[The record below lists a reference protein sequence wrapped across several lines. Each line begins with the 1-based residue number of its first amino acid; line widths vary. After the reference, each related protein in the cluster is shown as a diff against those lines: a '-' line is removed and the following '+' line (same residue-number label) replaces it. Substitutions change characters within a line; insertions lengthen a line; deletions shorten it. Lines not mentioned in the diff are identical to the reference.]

1 MKKKKIIIISLVLI
15 ILIALCILFISK
27 NNNNLD
33 SDNDSIN
40 IVAKNNNIEDVSFEG
55 METVSIN
62 LSSTLKITEGG
73 IYNLTGTISDGNI
86 YIDTKDNVKLILN
99 GVTINSSDGP
109 AINIENANVVHIE
122 LASGTVNYLIDTE
135 TYSDSN
141 INGTLFSKGDLII
154 GGDGKLVIDANYEDG
169 IVSKDN
175 LKIISGEFE
184 IESVDD
190 GIRGKDSVVIMNGN
204 FKINASGDA
213 IKSTND
219 TDYNLGYILIN
230 DGTYDLE
237 TKLDGIQAET
247 DLVINNGTF
256 NIKTSGNDTDSSKG
270 LKADSNLIINDGN
283 FEIDSYDDSIHSNN
297 YINIKNGSFSLSS
310 GDDAIHA
317 DNKIV
322 IDNGNID
329 VLKSYEGI
337 EASEIIIN
345 DGDINIV
352 ASDDGINAASKSSS
366 NDNNDFSKNMPDDM
380 KDLSNKPENME
391 NFDPKDGNKPNEN
404 MDNFNPVNDNKP
416 EDMEDFDPKDG
427 NRPEDMENFD
437 PKNGNKPDKNME
449 DFDPTSNDKP
459 ADNNIKPNFEDIGVN
474 NDSDIATITIN
485 GGSIYVNAN
494 GDGVDANGSI
504 YMNGGK
510 LIINGPTDNGN
521 GVLDY
526 DKEFKITGG
535 ILVASGSSGMALNT
549 SNNSTQ
555 NSIMINFSE
564 VINSS
569 ELISIFD
576 SNNNEIFT
584 YSSSKKYQ
592 NIVISIPDLK
602 KGETYTIYK
611 GGSTNSVEDSG
622 LYETGSYTGG
632 SKYEEFTIENNVN
645 SIGNTK
651 NSFNPMTEFRKN
663 K

>member
-1 MKKKKIIIISLVLI
+1 MKKKKIIIISLALI

-27 NNNNLD
+27 NNDNLD
-33 SDNDSIN
+33 SDNGSIN
-40 IVAKNNNIEDVSFEG
+40 IVAKENNIEDVSFEG
-55 METVSIN
+55 METVSIK

-109 AINIENANVVHIE
+109 AIYIENANVVYIE
-122 LASGTVNYLIDTE
+122 LASGTVNYLTDSE
-135 TYSDSN
+135 TNSDSS
-141 INGTLFSKGDLII
+141 INGTLFSKDDLII

-175 LKIISGEFE
+175 LKIISGELE

-190 GIRGKDSVVIMNGN
+190 GIRGKDSVVIMDGN
-204 FKINASGDA
+204 FKINASGDV

-219 TDYNLGYILIN
+219 TDSNLGYILIN
-230 DGTYDLE
+230 DGTYDLG

-270 LKADSNLIINDGN
+270 LKIGSNLIINDGT
-283 FEIDSYDDSIHSNN
+283 FEIDSYDDSVHSNN

-337 EASEIIIN
+337 EAFEIIIN

-352 ASDDGINAASKSSS
+352 ASDDGINSASKSSS
-366 NDNNDFSKNMPDDM
+366 NDNNDFSKNMPDDV
-380 KDLSNKPENME
+380 KNLNNKPENMEDFDSQNGDKPEDME
-391 NFDPKDGNKPNEN
+391 NFDPKDGNK
-404 MDNFNPVNDNKP
+404 
-416 EDMEDFDPKDG
+416 
-427 NRPEDMENFD
+427 PEDMENFD
-437 PKNGNKPDKNME
+437 PKNGNRPDKNME

-474 NDSDIATITIN
+474 NDSDIAIITIN
-485 GGSIYVNAN
+485 GGSIYVSAN

-521 GVLDY
+521 AALDY
-526 DKEFKITGG
+526 DKEIKITGG
-535 ILVASGSSGMALNT
+535 ILVASGFSGMALNT
-549 SNNSTQ
+549 SNSSTQ

-564 VINSS
+564 TINNS

-576 SNNNEIFT
+576 SNDNEIFT

-611 GGSTNSVEDSG
+611 GGSTNSIENNG
-622 LYETGSYTGG
+622 LYEVGSYVGG
-632 SKYEEFTIENNVN
+632 SNYSKFTIENTVN

-651 NSFNPMTEFRKN
+651 NSFNPMNRE
-663 K
+663 

>member
-1 MKKKKIIIISLVLI
+1 MKRKKIIIISLVLI

-27 NNNNLD
+27 NNDNLD
-33 SDNDSIN
+33 SDNGSIN
-40 IVAKNNNIEDVSFEG
+40 IVAKENNIEDVSFEG

-62 LSSTLKITEGG
+62 LSSTLKINEGG

-109 AINIENANVVHIE
+109 AIYIENANVVYIE
-122 LASGTVNYLIDTE
+122 LASGTVNYLTDSE

-141 INGTLFSKGDLII
+141 INGTLFSKDDLII

-219 TDYNLGYILIN
+219 TDSNLGYILIN

-270 LKADSNLIINDGN
+270 LKIGSNLIINDGN

-310 GDDAIHA
+310 DDDAIHA

-380 KDLSNKPENME
+380 KDLNNKPENME
-391 NFDPKDGNKPNEN
+391 NFDPKN
-404 MDNFNPVNDNKP
+404 
-416 EDMEDFDPKDG
+416 G
-427 NRPEDMENFD
+427 NRPDENMENFD
-437 PKNGNKPDKNME
+437 PKNGNRPDENMENFDPQNGNKPD
-449 DFDPTSNDKP
+449 
-459 ADNNIKPNFEDIGVN
+459 DNNIKPNFEDIDMN
-474 NDSDIATITIN
+474 NNSNIATITIN
-485 GGSIYVNAN
+485 GGNIYVSAR

-521 GVLDY
+521 GALDY

-549 SNNSTQ
+549 SNSSTQ
-555 NSIMINFSE
+555 NSIMINFTES
-564 VINSS
+564 INES

-576 SNNNEIFT
+576 SNDNEIFT

-592 NIVISIPDLK
+592 NIVISTPDLK
-602 KGETYTIYK
+602 KGETYTIYE
-611 GGSTNSVEDSG
+611 GGSTNSIENND
-622 LYETGSYTGG
+622 LYETGLYTGG
-632 SKYEEFTIENNVN
+632 SKYEEFTIGNTVN

-651 NSFNPMTEFRKN
+651 NSFNPMNGFGIN

>member
-1 MKKKKIIIISLVLI
+1 MKKKKIIIMSLVLI

-27 NNNNLD
+27 NNDNLD

-40 IVAKNNNIEDVSFEG
+40 IVAKENNIEDVSFEG

-62 LSSTLKITEGG
+62 LSSTLKINEGG

-99 GVTINSSDGP
+99 EVTINSSDGP
-109 AINIENANVVHIE
+109 AIYIENANVVYIE
-122 LASGTVNYLIDTE
+122 LASSTVNYLTDSE
-135 TYSDSN
+135 TYSDPS
-141 INGTLFSKGDLII
+141 INGTLFSKDDLII
-154 GGDGKLVIDANYEDG
+154 GGDGKLVIDDNYEDG

-175 LKIISGEFE
+175 LKIVSGKFE

-190 GIRGKDSVVIMNGN
+190 GIRGKDSVVIMDGN

-219 TDYNLGYILIN
+219 TDSNLGYILIN

-247 DLVINNGTF
+247 DLVINNGIF

-270 LKADSNLIINDGN
+270 LKIGSNLIINNGT

-322 IDNGNID
+322 IDNSNID

-337 EASEIIIN
+337 EAFEIIIN
-345 DGDINIV
+345 DGDIDIV
-352 ASDDGINAASKSSS
+352 ASDDGINVASKTYS
-366 NDNNDFSKNMPDDM
+366 NDNNDFSKNMPDDV
-380 KDLSNKPENME
+380 KDLNNKPENME
-391 NFDPKDGNKPNEN
+391 DFDFKNGNKPDEN
-404 MDNFNPVNDNKP
+404 
-416 EDMEDFDPKDG
+416 
-427 NRPEDMENFD
+427 MENFD
-437 PKNGNKPDKNME
+437 PKNGNRPDKNME
-449 DFDPTSNDKP
+449 DFDPTSNDKS

-521 GVLDY
+521 GALDY

-555 NSIMINFSE
+555 NSIMLNFSE

-622 LYETGSYTGG
+622 LYEIGSYTDG
-632 SKYEEFTIENNVN
+632 SQYEEFT
-645 SIGNTK
+645 T
-651 NSFNPMTEFRKN
+651 
-663 K
+663 

>member
-27 NNNNLD
+27 NNDNLD
-33 SDNDSIN
+33 SDNGSIN
-40 IVAKNNNIEDVSFEG
+40 IVAKENNIEDVSFEE
-55 METVSIN
+55 METVSIK

-109 AINIENANVVHIE
+109 AIYIENANVVYIE
-122 LASGTVNYLIDTE
+122 LASGTVNYLTDSE

-141 INGTLFSKGDLII
+141 INGTLFSKDDLII
-154 GGDGKLVIDANYEDG
+154 GGDGKLVIDANYVDG

-175 LKIISGEFE
+175 LKIISGELE

-190 GIRGKDSVVIMNGN
+190 GIRGKDSVVIMDGN

-219 TDYNLGYILIN
+219 TDSNLGYILIN

-270 LKADSNLIINDGN
+270 LKIGSNLIINDGN

-337 EASEIIIN
+337 EAFEIIIN

-352 ASDDGINAASKSSS
+352 ASDDGINAASKTYS
-366 NDNNDFSKNMPDDM
+366 NDNNDFSKNMPDDV
-380 KDLSNKPENME
+380 KNLNNKPENME
-391 NFDPKDGNKPNEN
+391 NFDPK
-404 MDNFNPVNDNKP
+404 NDNKP
-416 EDMEDFDPKDG
+416 DE
-427 NRPEDMENFD
+427 NMENFD
-437 PKNGNKPDKNME
+437 PKNGNRPDKNME

-459 ADNNIKPNFEDIGVN
+459 ADNNIKPNFEDIDMN
-474 NDSDIATITIN
+474 NNSNIATITIN
-485 GGSIYVNAN
+485 GGNIYVDAN

-521 GVLDY
+521 GALDY

-549 SNNSTQ
+549 SNSSTQ
-555 NSIMINFSE
+555 NSIMINFSKT
-564 VINSS
+564 INNS

-576 SNNNEIFT
+576 SNDNEIFT

-602 KGETYTIYK
+602 KGETYIIYK
-611 GGSTNSVEDSG
+611 GGSTNSIENNG
-622 LYETGSYTGG
+622 LYEVGSYVGG
-632 SKYEEFTIENNVN
+632 SNYSKFTIENTVN

-651 NSFNPMTEFRKN
+651 NSFNPMNRE
-663 K
+663 

>member
-27 NNNNLD
+27 NNDNLD
-33 SDNDSIN
+33 SDNGSIN
-40 IVAKNNNIEDVSFEG
+40 IVAKENNIEDISFEG

-109 AINIENANVVHIE
+109 AIYIENANVVYIE
-122 LASGTVNYLIDTE
+122 LASGTVNYLTDSE

-141 INGTLFSKGDLII
+141 INGTLFSKDDLII

-175 LKIISGEFE
+175 LKIISGELE

-190 GIRGKDSVVIMNGN
+190 GIRGKDSVVIMDGN

-219 TDYNLGYILIN
+219 TDSNLGYILIN
-230 DGTYDLE
+230 EGIYDLE
-237 TKLDGIQAET
+237 IKLDGIQAET

-270 LKADSNLIINDGN
+270 LKIGSNLIINDGN

-366 NDNNDFSKNMPDDM
+366 NDNNDFSINMPDDM
-380 KDLSNKPENME
+380 KDLNNKPENMEDFDSQNGNKPENME
-391 NFDPKDGNKPNEN
+391 NFDPKN
-404 MDNFNPVNDNKP
+404 
-416 EDMEDFDPKDG
+416 G
-427 NRPEDMENFD
+427 NRPDENMENFD
-437 PKNGNKPDKNME
+437 PQNGNKSD
-449 DFDPTSNDKP
+449 
-459 ADNNIKPNFEDIGVN
+459 DNNIKPNFEDIDMN
-474 NDSDIATITIN
+474 NNSNIATITIN
-485 GGSIYVNAN
+485 GGNIYVDAN

-521 GVLDY
+521 AALDY
-526 DKEFKITGG
+526 DKEIKITGG
-535 ILVASGSSGMALNT
+535 ILVASGFSGMALNT
-549 SNNSTQ
+549 SNSSTQ

-564 VINSS
+564 TINNS

-576 SNNNEIFT
+576 SNDNEIFT

-611 GGSTNSVEDSG
+611 GGSTNSIENNG
-622 LYETGSYTGG
+622 LYEVGSYVGG
-632 SKYEEFTIENNVN
+632 SNYSKFTIENTVN

-651 NSFNPMTEFRKN
+651 NSFNPMNGFGIN

>member
-1 MKKKKIIIISLVLI
+1 MKRKKIIIISLVLI

-40 IVAKNNNIEDVSFEG
+40 IVAKENNIEDVSFEG

-62 LSSTLKITEGG
+62 LSSTLKINEGG

-109 AINIENANVVHIE
+109 AIYIENANVVYIE
-122 LASGTVNYLIDTE
+122 LASGTVNYLTDSE

-141 INGTLFSKGDLII
+141 INGTLFSKDDLII

-219 TDYNLGYILIN
+219 TDSNLGYILIN

-270 LKADSNLIINDGN
+270 LKIGSNLIINDGN

-380 KDLSNKPENME
+380 KDLNNKPENME
-391 NFDPKDGNKPNEN
+391 NFDPKN
-404 MDNFNPVNDNKP
+404 
-416 EDMEDFDPKDG
+416 G
-427 NRPEDMENFD
+427 NRPDENMENFD
-437 PKNGNKPDKNME
+437 PQNGNKPD
-449 DFDPTSNDKP
+449 
-459 ADNNIKPNFEDIGVN
+459 DNNIKPNFEDIDMN
-474 NDSDIATITIN
+474 NNSNIATITIN
-485 GGSIYVNAN
+485 GGNIYVSAR

-521 GVLDY
+521 GALDY

-549 SNNSTQ
+549 SNSSTQ
-555 NSIMINFSE
+555 NSIMINFTES
-564 VINSS
+564 INES

-576 SNNNEIFT
+576 SNDNEIFT

-592 NIVISIPDLK
+592 NIVISTPDLK
-602 KGETYTIYK
+602 KGETYTIYE
-611 GGSTNSVEDSG
+611 GGSTNSIENND
-622 LYETGSYTGG
+622 LYETGLYTGG
-632 SKYEEFTIENNVN
+632 SKYEEFTIGNTVN

-651 NSFNPMTEFRKN
+651 NSFNPMNGFGIN

>member
-40 IVAKNNNIEDVSFEG
+40 IVARNNNIEDVSFEG

-109 AINIENANVVHIE
+109 AIYIENANVVYIE
-122 LASGTVNYLIDTE
+122 LASGTVNYLTDSE

-141 INGTLFSKGDLII
+141 INGTIFSKDDLII

-175 LKIISGEFE
+175 LKIVSGKFE

-219 TDYNLGYILIN
+219 TDSNLGYILIN
-230 DGTYDLE
+230 EGIYDLE
-237 TKLDGIQAET
+237 IKLDGIQAET

-270 LKADSNLIINDGN
+270 LKIGSNLIINDGN

-366 NDNNDFSKNMPDDM
+366 NDNNDFSINMPDDM
-380 KDLSNKPENME
+380 KDLNNKPENMEDFDSQNGNKPENME
-391 NFDPKDGNKPNEN
+391 NFDPKN
-404 MDNFNPVNDNKP
+404 
-416 EDMEDFDPKDG
+416 G
-427 NRPEDMENFD
+427 NRPDENMENFD
-437 PKNGNKPDKNME
+437 PQNGNKSD
-449 DFDPTSNDKP
+449 
-459 ADNNIKPNFEDIGVN
+459 DNNIKPNFEDIDMN
-474 NDSDIATITIN
+474 NNSNIATITIN
-485 GGSIYVNAN
+485 GGNIYVSAR

-521 GVLDY
+521 SALDY

-549 SNNSTQ
+549 SNSSTQ
-555 NSIMINFSE
+555 NSIMINFTES
-564 VINSS
+564 INES

-576 SNNNEIFT
+576 SNDNEIFT

-592 NIVISIPDLK
+592 NIVISTPGLK
-602 KGETYTIYK
+602 KGETYTIYE
-611 GGSTNSVEDSG
+611 GGSTNSIENNG
-622 LYETGSYTGG
+622 LYETGLYTGG
-632 SKYEEFTIENNVN
+632 SKYEEFTIGNTVN

-651 NSFNPMTEFRKN
+651 NSFNPMNGFGIN

>member
-27 NNNNLD
+27 NNDNLD
-33 SDNDSIN
+33 SDNGSIN
-40 IVAKNNNIEDVSFEG
+40 IVAKENNIEDVSFEE

-62 LSSTLKITEGG
+62 LSSTLKINEGG

-109 AINIENANVVHIE
+109 AIYIENANVVYIE

-135 TYSDSN
+135 TYSDSS
-141 INGTLFSKGDLII
+141 INGTLFSKDDLII

-175 LKIISGEFE
+175 LKIISGELE

-190 GIRGKDSVVIMNGN
+190 GIRGKDSVVIMDGN

-219 TDYNLGYILIN
+219 TDSNLGYILIN
-230 DGTYDLE
+230 DGIYDLG

-270 LKADSNLIINDGN
+270 LKIGSNLIINDGT

-337 EASEIIIN
+337 EAFEIIIN

-352 ASDDGINAASKSSS
+352 ASDDGINSASKSSS
-366 NDNNDFSKNMPDDM
+366 NDNNDFSKNMPDDV
-380 KDLSNKPENME
+380 KNLNNKPENME
-391 NFDPKDGNKPNEN
+391 DFDSQNGNK
-404 MDNFNPVNDNKP
+404 
-416 EDMEDFDPKDG
+416 
-427 NRPEDMENFD
+427 PEDMENFD
-437 PKNGNKPDKNME
+437 PKNGNRPDKNME

-474 NDSDIATITIN
+474 NDSDIAIITIN
-485 GGSIYVNAN
+485 GGSIYVSAN

-521 GVLDY
+521 AALDY
-526 DKEFKITGG
+526 DKEIKITGG
-535 ILVASGSSGMALNT
+535 ILVASGFSGMALNT
-549 SNNSTQ
+549 SNSSTQ

-564 VINSS
+564 TINNS

-576 SNNNEIFT
+576 SNDNEIFT

-611 GGSTNSVEDSG
+611 GGSTNSIENNG
-622 LYETGSYTGG
+622 LYEVGSYVGG
-632 SKYEEFTIENNVN
+632 SNYSKFTIENTVN

-651 NSFNPMTEFRKN
+651 NSFNPMNRE
-663 K
+663 

>member
-15 ILIALCILFISK
+15 ILIALCVLFINK
-27 NNNNLD
+27 NSDNLEND
-33 SDNDSIN
+33 DNDSIN
-40 IVAKNNNIEDVSFEG
+40 IVAKDNNIEDVSFEG

-62 LSSTLKITEGG
+62 LSGTLKITEGG
-73 IYNLTGTISDGNI
+73 IYNLIGTISDGNI

-109 AINIENANVVHIE
+109 AIYIENANVVYIE
-122 LASGTVNYLIDTE
+122 LSSGTVNYLTDSE
-135 TYSDSN
+135 TYSDSSA
-141 INGTLFSKGDLII
+141 NGTLFSKDDLII
-154 GGDGKLVIDANYEDG
+154 GGAGKLVIDANYEDG

-184 IESVDD
+184 IELVDD
-190 GIRGKDSVVIMNGN
+190 GIRGKDSVVIMDGN

-219 TDYNLGYILIN
+219 TDSNLGYILIN

-237 TKLDGIQAET
+237 IKLDGIQSET
-247 DLVINNGTF
+247 DLVINNCTF

-270 LKADSNLIINDGN
+270 LKIGSNLIINDGN

-322 IDNGNID
+322 IDNCNID

-337 EASEIIIN
+337 EAFEIIIN

-366 NDNNDFSKNMPDDM
+366 NDNNDFSKDMPDDV
-380 KDLSNKPENME
+380 KNLNNKPENMEDFDPKDGNKPDENMEDFDPRNGNKPDGNME
-391 NFDPKDGNKPNEN
+391 NFDPKDGN
-404 MDNFNPVNDNKP
+404 
-416 EDMEDFDPKDG
+416 
-427 NRPEDMENFD
+427 R
-437 PKNGNKPDKNME
+437 PDKNME

-459 ADNNIKPNFEDIGVN
+459 ADNNIKPNFEDIDLN

-485 GGSIYVNAN
+485 GGNICVNAS

-521 GVLDY
+521 GALDY

-549 SNNSTQ
+549 SNDSTQ

-564 VINSS
+564 VINNS

-576 SNNNEIFT
+576 SNDNEIFT
-584 YSSSKKYQ
+584 YSSSKRYQ

-602 KGETYTIYK
+602 KGETYTIYN
-611 GGSTNSVEDSG
+611 GGSTNSTQNNG

-632 SKYEEFTIENNVN
+632 NKYSEFTVENTVN
-645 SIGNTK
+645 SIGNSR
-651 NSFNPMTEFRKN
+651 NSIK
-663 K
+663 

>member
-1 MKKKKIIIISLVLI
+1 MKRKKIIIISLVLI

-27 NNNNLD
+27 NNDNLD
-33 SDNDSIN
+33 SDNGSIN
-40 IVAKNNNIEDVSFEG
+40 IVAKENNIEDVSFEG

-62 LSSTLKITEGG
+62 LSSTLKINEGG

-109 AINIENANVVHIE
+109 AIYIENANVVYIE
-122 LASGTVNYLIDTE
+122 LASGTVNYLTDSE

-141 INGTLFSKGDLII
+141 INGTLFSKDDLII

-219 TDYNLGYILIN
+219 TDSNLGYILIN

-270 LKADSNLIINDGN
+270 LKIGSNLIINDGN

-310 GDDAIHA
+310 DDDAIHA

-380 KDLSNKPENME
+380 KDLNNKPENME
-391 NFDPKDGNKPNEN
+391 NFDPKN
-404 MDNFNPVNDNKP
+404 
-416 EDMEDFDPKDG
+416 G
-427 NRPEDMENFD
+427 NRPDENMENFD
-437 PKNGNKPDKNME
+437 PQNGNKPD
-449 DFDPTSNDKP
+449 
-459 ADNNIKPNFEDIGVN
+459 DNNIKPNFEDIDMN
-474 NDSDIATITIN
+474 NNSNIATITIN
-485 GGSIYVNAN
+485 GGNIYVSAR

-521 GVLDY
+521 GALDY

-549 SNNSTQ
+549 SNSSTQ
-555 NSIMINFSE
+555 NSIMINFTES
-564 VINSS
+564 INES

-576 SNNNEIFT
+576 SNDNEIFT

-592 NIVISIPDLK
+592 NIVISTPDLK
-602 KGETYTIYK
+602 KGETYTIYE
-611 GGSTNSVEDSG
+611 GGSTNSIENND
-622 LYETGSYTGG
+622 LYETGLYTGG
-632 SKYEEFTIENNVN
+632 SKYEEFTIGNTVN

-651 NSFNPMTEFRKN
+651 NSFNPMNGFGIN

>member
-27 NNNNLD
+27 NNDNLD
-33 SDNDSIN
+33 SDNGSIN
-40 IVAKNNNIEDVSFEG
+40 IVAKENNIEDVSFEG

-109 AINIENANVVHIE
+109 AIYIENANVVYIE
-122 LASGTVNYLIDTE
+122 LASGTVNYLTDSE

-141 INGTLFSKGDLII
+141 INGTIFSKDDLII

-175 LKIISGEFE
+175 LKIISGELE

-190 GIRGKDSVVIMNGN
+190 GIRGKDSVVIMDGN

-219 TDYNLGYILIN
+219 TDSNLGYILIN
-230 DGTYDLE
+230 EGIYDLE
-237 TKLDGIQAET
+237 IKLDGIQAET

-270 LKADSNLIINDGN
+270 LKIGSNLIINDGN

-297 YINIKNGSFSLSS
+297 YINIINGSFSLSS

-366 NDNNDFSKNMPDDM
+366 NDNNDFSINMPDDM
-380 KDLSNKPENME
+380 KDLNNKPENMEDFDSQNGNKPENME
-391 NFDPKDGNKPNEN
+391 NFDPKN
-404 MDNFNPVNDNKP
+404 
-416 EDMEDFDPKDG
+416 G
-427 NRPEDMENFD
+427 NRPDENMENFD
-437 PKNGNKPDKNME
+437 PQNGNKSD
-449 DFDPTSNDKP
+449 
-459 ADNNIKPNFEDIGVN
+459 DNNIKPNFEDIDMN
-474 NDSDIATITIN
+474 NNSNIATITIN
-485 GGSIYVNAN
+485 GGNIYVSAR

-521 GVLDY
+521 SALDY

-549 SNNSTQ
+549 SNSSTQ
-555 NSIMINFSE
+555 NSIMINFTES
-564 VINSS
+564 INES

-576 SNNNEIFT
+576 SNDNEIFT

-592 NIVISIPDLK
+592 NIVISTPGLK
-602 KGETYTIYK
+602 KGETYTIYE
-611 GGSTNSVEDSG
+611 GGSTNSIENNG
-622 LYETGSYTGG
+622 LYETGLYTGG
-632 SKYEEFTIENNVN
+632 SKYEEFTIGNTVN

-651 NSFNPMTEFRKN
+651 NSFNPMNGFGIN

>member
-27 NNNNLD
+27 NNDNLD
-33 SDNDSIN
+33 SDNGSIN
-40 IVAKNNNIEDVSFEG
+40 IVAKENNIEDVSFEG
-55 METVSIN
+55 METVSIK

-109 AINIENANVVHIE
+109 AIYIENANVVYIE
-122 LASGTVNYLIDTE
+122 LASGTVNYLTDSE
-135 TYSDSN
+135 TYSDSS
-141 INGTLFSKGDLII
+141 INGTLFSKDDLII

-175 LKIISGEFE
+175 LKIVSGEFE

-219 TDYNLGYILIN
+219 TDSNLGYILIN
-230 DGTYDLE
+230 EGIYDLE
-237 TKLDGIQAET
+237 IKLDGIQAET

-270 LKADSNLIINDGN
+270 LKIGSNLIINDGN

-337 EASEIIIN
+337 EAFEIIIN

-352 ASDDGINAASKSSS
+352 ASDDGINSASKSSS
-366 NDNNDFSKNMPDDM
+366 NDNNDFSKNMPDDV
-380 KDLSNKPENME
+380 KNLNNKPENME
-391 NFDPKDGNKPNEN
+391 DFDSQNGDKPEDMEKFDPKDGNK
-404 MDNFNPVNDNKP
+404 
-416 EDMEDFDPKDG
+416 
-427 NRPEDMENFD
+427 PEDMENFD
-437 PKNGNKPDKNME
+437 PKNGNRPEDMEKFDPKNGNRPDKNME

-474 NDSDIATITIN
+474 NDSDIAIITIN
-485 GGSIYVNAN
+485 GGSIYVDAN

-521 GVLDY
+521 AALDY
-526 DKEFKITGG
+526 DKEIKITGG
-535 ILVASGSSGMALNT
+535 ILVASGFSGMALNT
-549 SNNSTQ
+549 SNSSTQ
-555 NSIMINFSE
+555 NSIMINFTES
-564 VINSS
+564 INES

-576 SNNNEIFT
+576 SNDNEIFT

-592 NIVISIPDLK
+592 NIVISTPDLK
-602 KGETYTIYK
+602 KGETYTIYE
-611 GGSTNSVEDSG
+611 GGSTNSIGNNG
-622 LYETGSYTGG
+622 LYETGLYTGG
-632 SKYEEFTIENNVN
+632 SKYEEFTIGNTVN

-651 NSFNPMTEFRKN
+651 NSFNPMNGFGIN

>member
-27 NNNNLD
+27 NNDNLD
-33 SDNDSIN
+33 SDNGSIN
-40 IVAKNNNIEDVSFEG
+40 IVAKENNIEDVSFEG

-62 LSSTLKITEGG
+62 LSSTLKINEGG

-109 AINIENANVVHIE
+109 AIYIENANVVYIE
-122 LASGTVNYLIDTE
+122 LASGTVNYLTDSE

-141 INGTLFSKGDLII
+141 INGTLFSKDDLII

-175 LKIISGEFE
+175 LKIVSGEFE

-204 FKINASGDA
+204 FKTNASGDA

-219 TDYNLGYILIN
+219 TDSNLGYILIN

-270 LKADSNLIINDGN
+270 LKIGSNLIINDGN

-337 EASEIIIN
+337 EAFEIIIN

-380 KDLSNKPENME
+380 KDLNNKPENMEDFDSQNGNKPENME
-391 NFDPKDGNKPNEN
+391 NFDPKN
-404 MDNFNPVNDNKP
+404 
-416 EDMEDFDPKDG
+416 G
-427 NRPEDMENFD
+427 NRPDENMENFD
-437 PKNGNKPDKNME
+437 PKNGNKPD
-449 DFDPTSNDKP
+449 
-459 ADNNIKPNFEDIGVN
+459 DNNIKPNFEDIDMN
-474 NDSDIATITIN
+474 NNSNIATITIN
-485 GGSIYVNAN
+485 GGNIYVSAR

-521 GVLDY
+521 SALDY

-549 SNNSTQ
+549 SNSSTQ
-555 NSIMINFSE
+555 NSIMINFTES
-564 VINSS
+564 INES

-576 SNNNEIFT
+576 SNDNEIFT

-592 NIVISIPDLK
+592 NIVISTPDLK
-602 KGETYTIYK
+602 KGETYTIYE
-611 GGSTNSVEDSG
+611 GGSTNSIENNG
-622 LYETGSYTGG
+622 LYETGLYTGG
-632 SKYEEFTIENNVN
+632 SKYEEFTIGNTVN

-651 NSFNPMTEFRKN
+651 NSFNPMNGFGIN

>member
-1 MKKKKIIIISLVLI
+1 M
-15 ILIALCILFISK
+15 
-27 NNNNLD
+27 
-33 SDNDSIN
+33 
-40 IVAKNNNIEDVSFEG
+40 
-55 METVSIN
+55 
-62 LSSTLKITEGG
+62 
-73 IYNLTGTISDGNI
+73 
-86 YIDTKDNVKLILN
+86 
-99 GVTINSSDGP
+99 
-109 AINIENANVVHIE
+109 
-122 LASGTVNYLIDTE
+122 
-135 TYSDSN
+135 
-141 INGTLFSKGDLII
+141 
-154 GGDGKLVIDANYEDG
+154 VIDANYEDG

-391 NFDPKDGNKPNEN
+391 NFDPKAGNKPNEN

-416 EDMEDFDPKDG
+416 NIEDVEM
-427 NRPEDMENFD
+427 NN
-437 PKNGNKPDKNME
+437 NM
-449 DFDPTSNDKP
+449 
-459 ADNNIKPNFEDIGVN
+459 DNL
-474 NDSDIATITIN
+474 STITIN
-485 GGSIYVNAN
+485 GGNIYVNAN

-521 GVLDY
+521 GALDY

-549 SNNSTQ
+549 SNSSTQ
-555 NSIMINFSE
+555 NSIMINFTKS
-564 VINSS
+564 INES

>member
-1 MKKKKIIIISLVLI
+1 MKRKKIIIISLVLI

-27 NNNNLD
+27 NNDNLD
-33 SDNDSIN
+33 SDNGSIN
-40 IVAKNNNIEDVSFEG
+40 IVAKENNIEDVSFDG
-55 METVSIN
+55 METVSIT

-109 AINIENANVVHIE
+109 AIYIENANVVYIE
-122 LASGTVNYLIDTE
+122 LASGTVNYLTDSE

-141 INGTLFSKGDLII
+141 INGTLFSKDDLII

-175 LKIISGEFE
+175 LKIVSGKFE

-219 TDYNLGYILIN
+219 TDSNLGYILIN
-230 DGTYDLE
+230 EGIYDLE
-237 TKLDGIQAET
+237 IKLDGIQAET

-270 LKADSNLIINDGN
+270 LKIGSNLIINDGN

-380 KDLSNKPENME
+380 KDLNNKPENMEDFDSQNGNKPENME
-391 NFDPKDGNKPNEN
+391 NFDPKN
-404 MDNFNPVNDNKP
+404 
-416 EDMEDFDPKDG
+416 G
-427 NRPEDMENFD
+427 NRPDENMENFD
-437 PKNGNKPDKNME
+437 PKNGNKPD
-449 DFDPTSNDKP
+449 
-459 ADNNIKPNFEDIGVN
+459 DNNIKPNFEDIDMN
-474 NDSDIATITIN
+474 NNSNIATITIN
-485 GGSIYVNAN
+485 GGNIYVSAR

-521 GVLDY
+521 SALDY

-549 SNNSTQ
+549 SNSSTQ
-555 NSIMINFSE
+555 NSIMINFTES
-564 VINSS
+564 INES

-576 SNNNEIFT
+576 SNDNEIFT

-592 NIVISIPDLK
+592 NIVISTPDLK
-602 KGETYTIYK
+602 KGETYTIYE
-611 GGSTNSVEDSG
+611 GGSTNSIENNG
-622 LYETGSYTGG
+622 LYETGLYTGG
-632 SKYEEFTIENNVN
+632 SKYEEFTIGNTVN

-651 NSFNPMTEFRKN
+651 NSFNPMNGFGIN

>member
-1 MKKKKIIIISLVLI
+1 M
-15 ILIALCILFISK
+15 
-27 NNNNLD
+27 D
-33 SDNDSIN
+33 
-40 IVAKNNNIEDVSFEG
+40 
-55 METVSIN
+55 
-62 LSSTLKITEGG
+62 
-73 IYNLTGTISDGNI
+73 
-86 YIDTKDNVKLILN
+86 
-99 GVTINSSDGP
+99 
-109 AINIENANVVHIE
+109 
-122 LASGTVNYLIDTE
+122 
-135 TYSDSN
+135 
-141 INGTLFSKGDLII
+141 
-154 GGDGKLVIDANYEDG
+154 
-169 IVSKDN
+169 
-175 LKIISGEFE
+175 
-184 IESVDD
+184 
-190 GIRGKDSVVIMNGN
+190 GN

-219 TDYNLGYILIN
+219 TDSNLGYILIN
-230 DGTYDLE
+230 EGIYDLE
-237 TKLDGIQAET
+237 IKLDGIQAET

-270 LKADSNLIINDGN
+270 LKIGSNLIINDGN

-366 NDNNDFSKNMPDDM
+366 NDNNDFSINMPDDM
-380 KDLSNKPENME
+380 KDLNNKPENMEDFDSQNGNKPENME
-391 NFDPKDGNKPNEN
+391 NFDPKN
-404 MDNFNPVNDNKP
+404 
-416 EDMEDFDPKDG
+416 G
-427 NRPEDMENFD
+427 NRPDENMENFD
-437 PKNGNKPDKNME
+437 PQNGNKSD
-449 DFDPTSNDKP
+449 
-459 ADNNIKPNFEDIGVN
+459 DNNIKPNFEDIDMN
-474 NDSDIATITIN
+474 NNSNIATITIN
-485 GGSIYVNAN
+485 GGNIYVDAN

-521 GVLDY
+521 AALDY
-526 DKEFKITGG
+526 DKEIKITGG
-535 ILVASGSSGMALNT
+535 ILVASGFSGMALNT
-549 SNNSTQ
+549 SNSSTQ

-564 VINSS
+564 TINNS

-576 SNNNEIFT
+576 SNDNEIFT

-611 GGSTNSVEDSG
+611 GGSTNSIENNG
-622 LYETGSYTGG
+622 LYEVGSYVGG
-632 SKYEEFTIENNVN
+632 SNYSKFTIENTVN

-651 NSFNPMTEFRKN
+651 NSFNPMNGFGIN

>member
-33 SDNDSIN
+33 SDNGSIN
-40 IVAKNNNIEDVSFEG
+40 IVAKENNIEDVSFEG
-55 METVSIN
+55 METVSIT

-86 YIDTKDNVKLILN
+86 YIDTKDNVKLVLN

-109 AINIENANVVHIE
+109 AIYIENANVVYIE
-122 LASGTVNYLIDTE
+122 LASDTVNYLTDSE

-141 INGTLFSKGDLII
+141 INGTLFSKDDLII

-190 GIRGKDSVVIMNGN
+190 GIRGKDSVVIMDGN

-219 TDYNLGYILIN
+219 TDSNLGYILIN

-237 TKLDGIQAET
+237 TKLDGVQAET

-270 LKADSNLIINDGN
+270 LKAGSNLIINDGN

-322 IDNGNID
+322 IDNGNIN

-345 DGDINIV
+345 DGDINII

-366 NDNNDFSKNMPDDM
+366 NDNNDFSKDIPDDM
-380 KDLSNKPENME
+380 NDLNNKPENMGDFDPQNGNKPENMEDFDPQNGNKPENMEDFDPQNGNKPDENME
-391 NFDPKDGNKPNEN
+391 NFDPQNGNKPDEN
-404 MDNFNPVNDNKP
+404 
-416 EDMEDFDPKDG
+416 
-427 NRPEDMENFD
+427 MENFD
-437 PKNGNKPDKNME
+437 PRNGNKPG
-449 DFDPTSNDKP
+449 
-459 ADNNIKPNFEDIGVN
+459 DNNIKPNFDDIDMN
-474 NDSDIATITIN
+474 NNSNIATITIN
-485 GGSIYVNAN
+485 GGNIYVSAK

-521 GVLDY
+521 GALDY

-549 SNNSTQ
+549 SNSSTQ
-555 NSIMINFSE
+555 NSIMINFTES
-564 VINSS
+564 INES

-576 SNNNEIFT
+576 SNDNEIFT

-592 NIVISIPDLK
+592 NIVISTPDLK
-602 KGETYTIYK
+602 KGETYTIYE
-611 GGSTNSVEDSG
+611 GGSTNSIENNG
-622 LYETGSYTGG
+622 LYETGLYTGG
-632 SKYEEFTIENNVN
+632 SKYEEFTIGNTVN

-651 NSFNPMTEFRKN
+651 NSFNPMNGFGIN
-663 K
+663 N

>member
-33 SDNDSIN
+33 SDNGSIN
-40 IVAKNNNIEDVSFEG
+40 IVAKENNIEDVSFEG

-109 AINIENANVVHIE
+109 AIYIENANVVYIE
-122 LASGTVNYLIDTE
+122 LASGTVNYLTDSE

-141 INGTLFSKGDLII
+141 INGTLFSKDDLII
-154 GGDGKLVIDANYEDG
+154 GGDGKLVVDANYEDG

-175 LKIISGEFE
+175 LKIVSGEFE
-184 IESVDD
+184 IESVDN

-219 TDYNLGYILIN
+219 TDSNLGYILIN

-270 LKADSNLIINDGN
+270 LKAGSNLIINDGN

-337 EASEIIIN
+337 EAFEIIIN
-345 DGDINIV
+345 DGDINID

-380 KDLSNKPENME
+380 KDLNNKPENME
-391 NFDPKDGNKPNEN
+391 DFDPKDG
-404 MDNFNPVNDNKP
+404 NKP
-416 EDMEDFDPKDG
+416 EDMEDFDPKNG
-427 NRPEDMENFD
+427 NKPNGNMENFD
-437 PKNGNKPDKNME
+437 PKDGNRPDKNME

-459 ADNNIKPNFEDIGVN
+459 ADNNIKPNFEDIDVN

-485 GGSIYVNAN
+485 GGNIYVNAN

-521 GVLDY
+521 GALDY

-611 GGSTNSVEDSG
+611 GGSTNSIEDSG
-622 LYETGSYTGG
+622 LYEIGSYTDG
-632 SKYEEFTIENNVN
+632 SQYEEFTIENIVN

-651 NSFNPMTEFRKN
+651 NSFNPMNNRMN
-663 K
+663 

>member
-40 IVAKNNNIEDVSFEG
+40 IVARNNNIEDVSFEG

-109 AINIENANVVHIE
+109 AINIENANVVYIE
-122 LASGTVNYLIDTE
+122 LANGTVNYLIDTE

-154 GGDGKLVIDANYEDG
+154 GGDGKLVIDSNYEDG

-416 EDMEDFDPKDG
+416 NIEDVEM
-427 NRPEDMENFD
+427 NN
-437 PKNGNKPDKNME
+437 NM
-449 DFDPTSNDKP
+449 
-459 ADNNIKPNFEDIGVN
+459 DNL
-474 NDSDIATITIN
+474 STITIN
-485 GGSIYVNAN
+485 RGNIYVNAN

-521 GVLDY
+521 GALDY

-549 SNNSTQ
+549 SNSSTQ
-555 NSIMINFSE
+555 NSVMINFTKS
-564 VINSS
+564 INES

>member
-27 NNNNLD
+27 NNDNLD
-33 SDNDSIN
+33 SDNGSIN
-40 IVAKNNNIEDVSFEG
+40 IVAKENNIEDVIFEG

-109 AINIENANVVHIE
+109 AIYIENANVVYIE
-122 LASGTVNYLIDTE
+122 LASGTVNYLTDSE

-141 INGTLFSKGDLII
+141 INGTLFSKDDLII

-175 LKIISGEFE
+175 LKIISGELE

-190 GIRGKDSVVIMNGN
+190 GIRGKDSVVIMDGN

-219 TDYNLGYILIN
+219 TDSNLGYILIN
-230 DGTYDLE
+230 EGIYDLE
-237 TKLDGIQAET
+237 IKLDGIQAET

-270 LKADSNLIINDGN
+270 LKIGSNLIINDGN

-352 ASDDGINAASKSSS
+352 ASDDGINSASKSSS

-380 KDLSNKPENME
+380 KDLNNKPENME
-391 NFDPKDGNKPNEN
+391 NFDPKN
-404 MDNFNPVNDNKP
+404 
-416 EDMEDFDPKDG
+416 G
-427 NRPEDMENFD
+427 NRPDENMENFD
-437 PKNGNKPDKNME
+437 PQNGNKPD
-449 DFDPTSNDKP
+449 
-459 ADNNIKPNFEDIGVN
+459 DNNIKPNFEDIDMN
-474 NDSDIATITIN
+474 NNSNIATITIN
-485 GGSIYVNAN
+485 GGNIYVSAR

-521 GVLDY
+521 GALDY

-535 ILVASGSSGMALNT
+535 ILIASGSSGMALNT
-549 SNNSTQ
+549 SNSSTQ
-555 NSIMINFSE
+555 NSIMINFTES
-564 VINSS
+564 INESD
-569 ELISIFD
+569 LISIFD
-576 SNNNEIFT
+576 SNDNEIFT

-592 NIVISIPDLK
+592 NIVISTPDLK
-602 KGETYTIYK
+602 KGETYTIYE
-611 GGSTNSVEDSG
+611 GGSTNSIENNG
-622 LYETGSYTGG
+622 LYETGLYTGG
-632 SKYEEFTIENNVN
+632 SKYEEFTIGNTVN

-651 NSFNPMTEFRKN
+651 NSFNPMNGF
-663 K
+663 

>member
-1 MKKKKIIIISLVLI
+1 MKRKKIIIISLVLI

-27 NNNNLD
+27 NNDNLD
-33 SDNDSIN
+33 SDNGSIN
-40 IVAKNNNIEDVSFEG
+40 IVAKENNIEDVSFEG
-55 METVSIN
+55 MKTVSIN
-62 LSSTLKITEGG
+62 LSSTLKINEGG

-109 AINIENANVVHIE
+109 AIYIENANVVYIE
-122 LASGTVNYLIDTE
+122 LASGTVNYLTDSE

-141 INGTLFSKGDLII
+141 INGTLFSKDDLII

-175 LKIISGEFE
+175 LKIVSGKFE

-190 GIRGKDSVVIMNGN
+190 GIRGKDSVVIMDGN
-204 FKINASGDA
+204 FKINASSDA

-219 TDYNLGYILIN
+219 TDSNLGYILIN

-270 LKADSNLIINDGN
+270 LKIGSNLIINDGN

-310 GDDAIHA
+310 DDDAIHA

-380 KDLSNKPENME
+380 KDLNNKPENMEDFDSQNGNKPENME
-391 NFDPKDGNKPNEN
+391 NFDPKN
-404 MDNFNPVNDNKP
+404 
-416 EDMEDFDPKDG
+416 G
-427 NRPEDMENFD
+427 NRPDENMENFD
-437 PKNGNKPDKNME
+437 PKNGNKPD
-449 DFDPTSNDKP
+449 
-459 ADNNIKPNFEDIGVN
+459 DNNIKPNFEDIDMN
-474 NDSDIATITIN
+474 NNSNIATITIN
-485 GGSIYVNAN
+485 GGNIYVSAR

-521 GVLDY
+521 SALDY

-549 SNNSTQ
+549 SNSSTQ
-555 NSIMINFSE
+555 NSIMINFTES
-564 VINSS
+564 INES

-576 SNNNEIFT
+576 SNDNEIFT

-592 NIVISIPDLK
+592 NIVISTPDLK
-602 KGETYTIYK
+602 KGETYTIYE
-611 GGSTNSVEDSG
+611 GGSTNSIENNG
-622 LYETGSYTGG
+622 LYETGLYTGG
-632 SKYEEFTIENNVN
+632 SKYEEFTIGNTVN

-651 NSFNPMTEFRKN
+651 NSFNPMNGFGIN

>member
-1 MKKKKIIIISLVLI
+1 MKKKKIIIMSLVLI

-27 NNNNLD
+27 NNDNLD

-40 IVAKNNNIEDVSFEG
+40 IVAKENNIEDVSFEG

-62 LSSTLKITEGG
+62 LSSTLKINEGG

-99 GVTINSSDGP
+99 EVTINSSDGP
-109 AINIENANVVHIE
+109 AIYIENANVVYIE
-122 LASGTVNYLIDTE
+122 LASSTVNYLTDSE
-135 TYSDSN
+135 TYSDPS
-141 INGTLFSKGDLII
+141 INGTLFSKDDLII
-154 GGDGKLVIDANYEDG
+154 GGDGKLVIDDNYEDG

-175 LKIISGEFE
+175 LKIVSGKFE

-190 GIRGKDSVVIMNGN
+190 GIRGKDSVVIMDGN

-219 TDYNLGYILIN
+219 TDSNLGYILIN

-247 DLVINNGTF
+247 DLVINNGIF

-270 LKADSNLIINDGN
+270 LKIGSNLIINNGT

-337 EASEIIIN
+337 EAFEIIIN
-345 DGDINIV
+345 DGDIDIV
-352 ASDDGINAASKSSS
+352 ASDDGINVASKTYS
-366 NDNNDFSKNMPDDM
+366 NDNNDFSKNMPDDV
-380 KDLSNKPENME
+380 KDLNNKPENME
-391 NFDPKDGNKPNEN
+391 DFDFKNGNKPDEN
-404 MDNFNPVNDNKP
+404 
-416 EDMEDFDPKDG
+416 
-427 NRPEDMENFD
+427 MENFD
-437 PKNGNKPDKNME
+437 PKNGNIPDKNME
-449 DFDPTSNDKP
+449 DFDPTSNDKS

-521 GVLDY
+521 GALDY

-622 LYETGSYTGG
+622 LYEIGSYTDG
-632 SKYEEFTIENNVN
+632 SQYEEFT
-645 SIGNTK
+645 T
-651 NSFNPMTEFRKN
+651 
-663 K
+663 

>member
-27 NNNNLD
+27 NNDNLD
-33 SDNDSIN
+33 SDNGSIN
-40 IVAKNNNIEDVSFEG
+40 IVAKENNIEDVSFEG

-62 LSSTLKITEGG
+62 LSSTLKINEGG

-109 AINIENANVVHIE
+109 AIYIENANVVYIE
-122 LASGTVNYLIDTE
+122 LASGTVNYLTDSE

-141 INGTLFSKGDLII
+141 INGTLFSKDDLII

-175 LKIISGEFE
+175 LKIISGELE

-190 GIRGKDSVVIMNGN
+190 GIRGKDSVVIMDGN

-219 TDYNLGYILIN
+219 TDSNLGYILIN

-270 LKADSNLIINDGN
+270 LKIGSNLIINDGT

-380 KDLSNKPENME
+380 KDLNNKPENMEDFDSQNGNKPENME
-391 NFDPKDGNKPNEN
+391 NFDPKN
-404 MDNFNPVNDNKP
+404 
-416 EDMEDFDPKDG
+416 G
-427 NRPEDMENFD
+427 NRPDENMENFD
-437 PKNGNKPDKNME
+437 PQNGNKPD
-449 DFDPTSNDKP
+449 
-459 ADNNIKPNFEDIGVN
+459 DNNIKPNFEDIDMN
-474 NDSDIATITIN
+474 NNSNIATITIN
-485 GGSIYVNAN
+485 GGNIYVSAR

-521 GVLDY
+521 SALDY

-549 SNNSTQ
+549 SNSSTQ
-555 NSIMINFSE
+555 NSIMINFTES
-564 VINSS
+564 INES

-576 SNNNEIFT
+576 SNDNEIFT

-592 NIVISIPDLK
+592 NIVISTPDLK
-602 KGETYTIYK
+602 KGETYTIYE
-611 GGSTNSVEDSG
+611 GGSTNSIENNG
-622 LYETGSYTGG
+622 LYETGLYTGG
-632 SKYEEFTIENNVN
+632 SKYEEFTIGNTVN

-651 NSFNPMTEFRKN
+651 NSFNPMNGFGIN

>member
-1 MKKKKIIIISLVLI
+1 MKKKKIIIMSLVLI

-27 NNNNLD
+27 NNDNLD
-33 SDNDSIN
+33 SDNGSIN
-40 IVAKNNNIEDVSFEG
+40 IVAKENNIEDVSFEG

-62 LSSTLKITEGG
+62 LSSTLKINEGG

-109 AINIENANVVHIE
+109 AIYIENANVVYIE
-122 LASGTVNYLIDTE
+122 LASSTVNYLTDSE
-135 TYSDSN
+135 TYSDPS
-141 INGTLFSKGDLII
+141 INGTLFSKDDLII

-175 LKIISGEFE
+175 LKLVSGKFE

-190 GIRGKDSVVIMNGN
+190 GIRGKDSVVIMDGN

-219 TDYNLGYILIN
+219 TDSNLGYILIN
-230 DGTYDLE
+230 EGIYDLE

-256 NIKTSGNDTDSSKG
+256 NIKTSGNDIDSSKG
-270 LKADSNLIINDGN
+270 LKIGSNLIINDGN

-380 KDLSNKPENME
+380 KDLNNKPENME
-391 NFDPKDGNKPNEN
+391 DFDSQNGNKPEN
-404 MDNFNPVNDNKP
+404 
-416 EDMEDFDPKDG
+416 MEDFDPKNG
-427 NRPEDMENFD
+427 NKPDENMENFD
-437 PKNGNKPDKNME
+437 PKNGNRPD
-449 DFDPTSNDKP
+449 
-459 ADNNIKPNFEDIGVN
+459 DNNIKPNFEDIDMN
-474 NDSDIATITIN
+474 NNSNIATITIN
-485 GGSIYVNAN
+485 GGNIYVSAR

-521 GVLDY
+521 GALDY

-576 SNNNEIFT
+576 SNDNEIFT

-592 NIVISIPDLK
+592 NIVISTPDLK
-602 KGETYTIYK
+602 KGETYTIYE
-611 GGSTNSVEDSG
+611 GGSTNSIENNG
-622 LYETGSYTGG
+622 LYETGLYTGG
-632 SKYEEFTIENNVN
+632 SKYEEFTIGNTVN

-651 NSFNPMTEFRKN
+651 NSFNPMNNRMN
-663 K
+663 

>member
-1 MKKKKIIIISLVLI
+1 MKKKKIIIMSLVLI

-27 NNNNLD
+27 NNDNLD

-40 IVAKNNNIEDVSFEG
+40 IVAKENNIEDVSFEG

-62 LSSTLKITEGG
+62 LSSTLKINEGG

-99 GVTINSSDGP
+99 EVTINSSDGP
-109 AINIENANVVHIE
+109 AIYIENANVVYIE
-122 LASGTVNYLIDTE
+122 LASSTVNYLTDSE
-135 TYSDSN
+135 TYSDPS
-141 INGTLFSKGDLII
+141 INGTLFSKDDLII
-154 GGDGKLVIDANYEDG
+154 GGDGKLVIDDNYEDG

-175 LKIISGEFE
+175 LKIVSGKFE

-190 GIRGKDSVVIMNGN
+190 GIRGKDSVVIMDGN

-219 TDYNLGYILIN
+219 TDSNLGYILIN

-247 DLVINNGTF
+247 DLVINNGIF

-270 LKADSNLIINDGN
+270 LKIGSNLIINNGT

-337 EASEIIIN
+337 EAFEIIIN
-345 DGDINIV
+345 DGDIDIV
-352 ASDDGINAASKSSS
+352 ASDDGINVASKTYS
-366 NDNNDFSKNMPDDM
+366 NDNNDFSKNMPDDV
-380 KDLSNKPENME
+380 KDLNNKPENME
-391 NFDPKDGNKPNEN
+391 DFDFKNGNKPDEN
-404 MDNFNPVNDNKP
+404 
-416 EDMEDFDPKDG
+416 
-427 NRPEDMENFD
+427 MENFD
-437 PKNGNKPDKNME
+437 PKNGNRPDKNME
-449 DFDPTSNDKP
+449 DFDPTSNDKS

-521 GVLDY
+521 GALDY

-622 LYETGSYTGG
+622 LYEIGSYTDG
-632 SKYEEFTIENNVN
+632 SQYEEFT
-645 SIGNTK
+645 T
-651 NSFNPMTEFRKN
+651 
-663 K
+663 